1 MNSKERYDVII
12 IGAGVI
18 GCSIAREL
26 SRYKGRILLI
36 EKENDVSNGAS
47 KANSGIVHGGYDAK
61 HGSLKGYFSRKGN
74 RMFAQLDQELNF
86 GYLECGSMVL
96 AYSEEDLDVLKG
108 LLENGIKN
116 GLEDLR
122 IIEHDEILEREP
134 YVNPD
139 VQYALFCPTAGVTSP
154 YEYTIAL
161 AENAVHNGVSLK
173 LNHEVSS
180 IDKNDDGFKVAT
192 SEDVYYGRYVIN
204 AAGLYSDT
212 IPRMLGLDEF
222 SIHPRRGE
230 YLLLNKNQG
239 HLANGVLFQTPSEK
253 GKGILVTRT
262 YHGNLMLGPNAQ
274 EVDDIEAVGT
284 SLDALVYIVNT
295 ARQSVKDFDVK
306 YTLTSFAG
314 LRASSSRHDFIVE
327 ESKIKGFINV
337 AGIESPGITSSPA
350 IAVYVK
356 EIFEKSGY
364 ELENNEAFDG
374 NRKAIIVAK
383 DDSFQGKI
391 DDPDPKKN
399 IICKCELVTEAEIVD
414 SLHRGIK
421 IDHIDGVKRRTRCT
435 MGRCQGMFC
444 TPKVTK
450 IIAREM
456 NMEESEVTER
466 GNGSLSL
473 PERENR
479 MFWKKIES

>member
-1 MNSKERYDVII
+1 MNSKNRYDVII

-36 EKENDVSNGAS
+36 EKENDVSNGSS

-61 HGSLKGYFSRKGN
+61 HGSLKGTFSRKGN
-74 RMFAQLDQELNF
+74 RMFEQLNRELNF

-96 AYSEEDLDVLKG
+96 GYSEEDLDVLKG
-108 LLENGIKN
+108 LMENGIKN
-116 GLEDLR
+116 GVDDLR

-139 VQYALFCPTAGVTSP
+139 VKYALFCPTAGVTSP

-161 AENAVHNGVSLK
+161 AENAIQNGVTLK
-173 LNHEVSS
+173 LNHEVMGLE
-180 IDKNDDGFKVAT
+180 KNDQGFKVGT
-192 SEDVYYGRYVIN
+192 SAGDYHGRYVIN
-204 AAGLYSDT
+204 AAGLTSDL
-212 IPRMLGLDEF
+212 IPQMLGLNEF

-239 HLANGVLFQTPSEK
+239 HFANGVLFQTPSDK

-274 EVDDIEAVGT
+274 EVDDVEAVGT

-314 LRASSSRHDFIVE
+314 LRASSSRHDFIIE
-327 ESKIKGFINV
+327 ESTIKGFINV

-350 IAVYVK
+350 IAVYVT
-356 EIFEKSGY
+356 EILEKSGY
-364 ELENNEAFDG
+364 LLEENEAFDPK
-374 NRKAIIVAK
+374 RKAIIVSK

-399 IICKCELVTEAEIVD
+399 IICRCELVTEAEIVD
-414 SLHRGIK
+414 SLHRGIT

-435 MGRCQGMFC
+435 MGKCQGLFC
-444 TPKVTK
+444 TPRVKK

-456 NMEESEVTER
+456 DIEESEVTAR
-466 GNGSLSL
+466 GKGSLSL

>member
-1 MNSKERYDVII
+1 MNNKKNYDVII
-12 IGAGVI
+12 VGAGVI

-26 SRYKGRILLI
+26 SRYKGRVLLL

-61 HGSLKGYFSRKGN
+61 HGSLKGTFSRKGN
-74 RMFAQLDQELNF
+74 RMFAQLDKELNF

-96 AYSEEDLDVLKG
+96 GYNEKDLGVLKA
-108 LLENGIKN
+108 LMENGSKN
-116 GLEDLR
+116 RVDDLR
-122 IIEHDEILEREP
+122 ILEHDEIVKMEP
-134 YVNPD
+134 HVNPE
-139 VQYALFCPTAGVTSP
+139 VKYALYCPTAGVTSP

-161 AENAVHNGVSLK
+161 AENAIHNGVVLK
-173 LNHEVSS
+173 LNTEV
-180 IDKNDDGFKVAT
+180 IGIEKNEHGFTVETNQAKF
-192 SEDVYYGRYVIN
+192 EGRYVIN

-230 YLLLNKNQG
+230 YILLNKNQG
-239 HLANGVLFQTPSEK
+239 HLANGVLFQTPSDK

-274 EVDDIEAVGT
+274 EVDDAEAVGT

-314 LRASSSRHDFIVE
+314 LRASSSRHDFIIE
-327 ESKIKGFINV
+327 ESIIKGFINV

-350 IAVYVK
+350 IAVHVAG
-356 EIFEKSGY
+356 ILEKSGFN
-364 ELENNEAFDG
+364 LEKKESFDC
-374 NRKAIIVAK
+374 NRKPIIIPK
-383 DDSFQGKI
+383 DDGFTGRV
-391 DDPDPKKN
+391 DDPDPEKN

-414 SLHRGIK
+414 SLHRGIL
-421 IDHIDGVKRRTRCT
+421 IEHIDGVKRRTRCT

-444 TPKVTK
+444 TPRVTK

-456 NMEESEVTER
+456 NIDESEVTER
-466 GNGSLSL
+466 GKGSLAL